1 MIGFAGEQRARF
13 LLGDEGF
20 GVGELAIE
28 IFEQIVTLR
37 GVRFFCRKQ
46 NVRVDVAG
54 DGGEFRVGVDLILGA
69 FAIAE
74 DGLCGV
80 LIVPEI
86 GFGNFGFERGQ
97 FLAVLRGVKENSE
110 RGRCGV

>member
-1 MIGFAGEQRARF
+1 VIGFAGEQRARF

-28 IFEQIVTLR
+28 IGEEFVALL
-37 GVRFFCRKQ
+37 GVGFFGRER
-46 NVRVDVAG
+46 NVGVDVAG
-54 DGGEFRVGVDLILGA
+54 DGGEARVGVDLIFGA
-69 FAIAE
+69 LAIAQ
-74 DGLCGV
+74 DGLRGV

-86 GFGNFGFERGQ
+86 GFGDAGFERGQ

-110 RGRCGV
+110 RA